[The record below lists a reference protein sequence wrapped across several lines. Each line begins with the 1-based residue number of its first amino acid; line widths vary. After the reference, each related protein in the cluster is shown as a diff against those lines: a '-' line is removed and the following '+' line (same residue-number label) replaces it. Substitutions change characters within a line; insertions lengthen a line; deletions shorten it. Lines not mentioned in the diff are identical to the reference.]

1 VRGRVYPKVVDPS
14 AQARDEVLAEGL
26 WERGG
31 ALAGLTA
38 EAPA

>member
-1 VRGRVYPKVVDPS
+1 MVVDPG

-38 EAPA
+38 EAPT